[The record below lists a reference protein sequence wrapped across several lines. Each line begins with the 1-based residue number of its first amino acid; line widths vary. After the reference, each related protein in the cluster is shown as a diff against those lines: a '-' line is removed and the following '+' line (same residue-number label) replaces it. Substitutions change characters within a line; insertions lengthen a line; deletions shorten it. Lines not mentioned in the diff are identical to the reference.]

1 MPHVLGSGKSYIP
14 SALNTLCLRYLR
26 YLTQPEAEEEA
37 EAEAEAE
44 AETEAAGGRDRGRRQ
59 EARSIAG

>member
-44 AETEAAGGRDRGRRQ
+44 AETEAAG
-59 EARSIAG
+59 A

>member
-1 MPHVLGSGKSYIP
+1 MSFMTCRGSGKSYMPHVLGSGKSYIP

-44 AETEAAGGRDRGRRQ
+44 AETEAAG
-59 EARSIAG
+59 A